1 MSIKKLILKHG
12 IDIIVTLVLLS
23 YIVMD
28 VKVPDMMNN
37 RSKSI
42 LGLIVLSALALLSFT
57 YFHPIVGF
65 LAIFVIFKMIVD
77 NRQVGTSNYPQYQ
90 NMAPQSDSTET
101 FSSQMPSTELPEDII
116 RSNDDSLEE
125 EVISNM
131 APLSSSSNYMNSSE
145 SDNISPILA
154 ASGGS
159 SLD

>member
-12 IDIIVTLVLLS
+12 IDIVATLVLLS
-23 YIVMD
+23 FILMD
-28 VKVPDMMNN
+28 VKVPDMVNN
-37 RSKSI
+37 TSKSI

-65 LAIFVIFKMIVD
+65 LAIFAIFRMIVD
-77 NRQVGTSNYPQYQ
+77 NNRGSTIKYPQYE
-90 NMAPQSDSTET
+90 NMAPKSDDTET
-101 FSSQMPSTELPEDII
+101 FSSQAPSTQVPGEI

-125 EVISNM
+125 EVIANM
-131 APLSSSSNYMNSSE
+131 APLISSSNYMNSSE
-145 SDNISPILA
+145 TDNISPVMA